1 MSKPKRFLLVPDKFK
16 GSLTA
21 EEVMQA
27 MNRGIKD
34 VFPQAE
40 IHSILASDG
49 GDGFLNAI
57 AKQLPCQEI
66 FVDTEDPLGNEMQA
80 RYLFD
85 ATAKNAYVELA
96 SASGLELLR
105 PTDRKVMDTSTYGTG
120 LQIKDALSGGARK
133 IYIGLGGSATNDA
146 AIGIASAMGYRF
158 LDKEGNRL
166 SPIGRH
172 LNRIATIDRAGV
184 IPQLN
189 EVQFYA
195 VNDVDNPLF
204 GSNGAAF
211 VYARQKGASDAEIDV
226 LDKGLRH
233 LAGLVSKQ
241 LGKDVAEVPGSGAA
255 GGAAYGLKAFF
266 DGNFVSGT
274 DFMLDLAKAEAQMMA
289 QPYDFIITGEG
300 KFDQQTLN
308 GKLIKGVTALGKRCG
323 VPVVAVCGKLELQEL
338 QWKTMG
344 LSQVIEIKDKKMNA
358 SYSMANAARLIREK
372 VGDFLAR
379 LGE

>member
-1 MSKPKRFLLVPDKFK
+1 MSKPMRFLLVPDKFK

-21 EEVMQA
+21 EEMMQA
-27 MNRGIKD
+27 LHWGIKD

-57 AKQLPCQEI
+57 AQQLPCQEI
-66 FVDTEDPLGNEMQA
+66 FVDTQDPLGHEIQA
-80 RYLFD
+80 RYLYD
-85 ATAKNAYVELA
+85 PTAKNAYVELA
-96 SASGLELLR
+96 SASGLELLL

-120 LQIKDALSGGARK
+120 LQIKDALSRGARK
-133 IYIGLGGSATNDA
+133 IYIGLGGSATNEA

-158 LDKEGNRL
+158 LDQGGNLL

-172 LNRIATIDRAGV
+172 LNQIATIDGAGV
-184 IPQLN
+184 IPQLKA
-189 EVQFYA
+189 VQFYA

-204 GSNGAAF
+204 GSNGAAY
-211 VYARQKGASDAEIDV
+211 VYARQKGASDAEIDL
-226 LDKGLRH
+226 LDKGLMH
-233 LAGLVSKQ
+233 LAGLVTQQ

-255 GGAAYGLKAFF
+255 GGAAYGLKVFF

-289 QPYDFIITGEG
+289 YPYDFIITGEG

-323 VPVVAVCGKLELQEL
+323 VPVVAVCGKLELQEQ

-344 LSQVIEIKDKKMNA
+344 LSQVIEIQDKKMA
-358 SYSMANAARLIREK
+358 VSYSMANAARLIREK

>member
-1 MSKPKRFLLVPDKFK
+1 MSNPKRFLLVPDKFK

-27 MNRGIKD
+27 MHRGIKD
-34 VFPQAE
+34 VFPHAE

-120 LQIKDALSGGARK
+120 LQVKDALSRGARK

-146 AIGIASAMGYRF
+146 AIGMASAMGYRF

-172 LNRIATIDRAGV
+172 LNRIATIDRTGL
-184 IPQLN
+184 ISQLN

-274 DFMLDLAKAEAQMMA
+274 DFMLDLAKAEVQMMA
-289 QPYDFIITGEG
+289 HPYDFIITGEG

-308 GKLIKGVTALGKRCG
+308 GKLIKGVTSLGKRCG
-323 VPVVAVCGKLELQEL
+323 VPVVAVCGKLELQEQ

-344 LSQVIEIKDKKMNA
+344 LSQVIEIQDKKMAA

>member
-27 MNRGIKD
+27 LERGIKD
-34 VFPQAE
+34 VFPLAE

-57 AKQLPCQEI
+57 AKQLPCEVV
-66 FVDTEDPLGNEMQA
+66 FVDTVDPLGNEIQA

-96 SASGLELLR
+96 SASGLELLG

-120 LQIKDALSGGARK
+120 LQVKDALSRGARK
-133 IYIGLGGSATNDA
+133 IYLGLGGSATNDA

-158 LDKEGNRL
+158 LDKEGHRL

-172 LNRIATIDRAGV
+172 LNQIATIDGAGV
-184 IPQLN
+184 PPQWK

-204 GSNGAAF
+204 GSNGAAH
-211 VYARQKGASDAEIDV
+211 VYARQKGASDAEIDL

-233 LAGLVSKQ
+233 LAGLVLQQ
-241 LGKDVAEVPGSGAA
+241 LRKDVAEVPGSGAA
-255 GGAAYGLKAFF
+255 GGAAYGLKAFL

-289 QPYDFIITGEG
+289 HPYDFIITGEG

-323 VPVVAVCGKLELQEL
+323 VPVVAVCGKLELQEQ

-344 LSQVIEIKDKKMNA
+344 LSQVIEIQDKKMAA
-358 SYSMANAARLIREK
+358 SYSMANAAQLIREK

-379 LGE
+379 MGE